1 MDTSLLGPEGFFR
14 RQHEDPA
21 NRVCCDCG
29 TAEPGWASVSHGI
42 YLSIEASGVHRSLGV
57 GVSFVQ
63 STSLDAWKPLHL
75 RMMEL
80 GGNRRFQDFLCEHGI
95 SEDTPIR
102 EKYSTRAAEWYRRNL
117 RALAEGSPPP
127 PPLLPGTG
135 RLPARACDDP
145 EARLLDIVF
154 REVSP
159 ADRPTNWRGGA
170 HRRHSS
176 SDSPAQ
182 RCAVINAS
190 RCLAAAA
197 GLLVAAVTNG
207 GAGGTPAS
215 TNNSIPGAALP
226 DWMSEAMLSEGQRT
240 ADRLR
245 LCSSGTM
252 EGLGV
257 FGCASSPPCN
267 LARPEVGSSTL

>member
-1 MDTSLLGPEGFFR
+1 MATSLLGPEEFFR

-29 TAEPGWASVSHGI
+29 TAEPGWVSVSHGI
-42 YLSIEASGVHRSLGV
+42 YLSIEAAGVHRSLGV

-63 STSLDAWKPLHL
+63 STSLDAWKPMHL

-80 GGNRRFQDFLCEHGI
+80 GGNRRFQDFLREQGV
-95 SEDTPIR
+95 SEDAPIR

-117 RALAEGSPPP
+117 RALAEGSPAP

-145 EARLLDIVF
+145 EARLLDLVF
-154 REVSP
+154 REVAP
-159 ADRPTNWRGGA
+159 ADRQSDWRGGA
-170 HRRHSS
+170 RRRHSS
-176 SDSPAQ
+176 NDSPSQ
-182 RCAVINAS
+182 RCAIINAS
-190 RCLAAAA
+190 RCIAAAA

-207 GAGGTPAS
+207 GAGGTPAA
-215 TNNSIPGAALP
+215 TNNRMPGSSLP
-226 DWMSEAMLSEGQRT
+226 DWMAEAMLSEGQRT

-245 LCSSGTM
+245 HCSSGTM
-252 EGLGV
+252 EGLGI
-257 FGCASSPPCN
+257 FGCAASPP
-267 LARPEVGSSTL
+267 RIVTMPEVSTSTL

>member
-1 MDTSLLGPEGFFR
+1 MPASLLGREEFFR
-14 RQHEDPA
+14 RQHEDLA

-29 TAEPGWASVSHGI
+29 TAEPGWASVSYGI

-80 GGNRRFQDFLCEHGI
+80 GGNRRFQDFLREQGI
-95 SEDTPIR
+95 AEDVPIR

-145 EARLLDIVF
+145 EARLLDLVF
-154 REVSP
+154 REVAP
-159 ADRPTNWRGGA
+159 ADRPSDWHGGA
-170 HRRHSS
+170 RRRHSS
-176 SDSPAQ
+176 NDVPAQ
-182 RCAVINAS
+182 RCAIINSS

-197 GLLVAAVTNG
+197 GLLLAAVTNG
-207 GAGGTPAS
+207 GAGGTPAAA
-215 TNNSIPGAALP
+215 NNAISGSSLP
-226 DWMSEAMLSEGQRT
+226 DWLAEAMLSEGQRT

-252 EGLGV
+252 ECL
-257 FGCASSPPCN
+257 SSSPCN
-267 LARPEVGSSTL
+267 LARPKVSPSTL